1 MGTFDSLIPA
11 NNDQILTNRQAK
23 ALTRK
28 QTNLELRLADQ
39 AMNLS
44 ASARAHRHKTE
55 TILYTA
61 EEDIISI
68 TQMAGTVRASVDG
81 DPMAASLVAP
91 LLQDAVGMVRADL
104 RRTFQ

>member
-1 MGTFDSLIPA
+1 MGTFDSLVPA
-11 NNDQILTNRQAK
+11 GNDEGLTNRQAK
-23 ALTRK
+23 ALVRK
-28 QTNLELRLADQ
+28 QTNIELRLADQ
-39 AMNLS
+39 KMRLS
-44 ASARAHRHKTE
+44 ADARAHRYKAE

-68 TQMAGTVRASVDG
+68 TQMAGTVRATVDG